1 MFTIFITND
10 HTPFHCGQKNLV
22 YQKVQNIVTSI
33 AYNTTIKKLERYLKN
48 KEKIK
53 KHYEEKQ
60 RKTLRIFQK

>member
-10 HTPFHCGQKNLV
+10 HTPFHCGQKIW
-22 YQKVQNIVTSI
+22 YIKRFQNIVTSI